1 MNTKALL
8 MATAT
13 LLALSAVSCGNDDT
27 TESSVS
33 ISLSEEKTT
42 EESSEETTSATSKEN
57 ATTTSSTDASGTATT
72 DVSATSTTTTE
83 NLQTEQNEMI
93 VYRTS
98 TGDKYHY
105 INPCGYGTYYAVTL
119 KEAQDAGLQP
129 CEKCV
134 IHGQSNNDSIN
145 NDNTNSP
152 ESQDNNQQN
161 NENQDNQQNNNQ
173 QEDNNQ
179 QDNNPQDDNN
189 NQQDNNNGDGE
200 NNGQTDEPQKEEVK
214 FNIDF
219 LLSDAKDIISNLGT
233 PVYEGGGAAC
243 LTNGHDDKIYQYDG
257 LEIQCYVDGDKE
269 YIFQINI
276 TGGDYQTDKGIKVG
290 SSRADVESAYGTG
303 TESGNMI
310 IYSSGNNEMDIQ
322 YNDSGDTVISIFFYT
337 PV

>member
-42 EESSEETTSATSKEN
+42 EESSKETTSATTTEN
-57 ATTTSSTDASGTATT
+57 ATTTSSSTDASNTATT
-72 DVSATSTTTTE
+72 DSSTVSTDTATTTSTTSVPKTE
-83 NLQTEQNEMI
+83 ETVPQEENEQTDVE
-93 VYRTS
+93 V
-98 TGDKYHY
+98 
-105 INPCGYGTYYAVTL
+105 
-119 KEAQDAGLQP
+119 
-129 CEKCV
+129 
-134 IHGQSNNDSIN
+134 ND
-145 NDNTNSP
+145 D
-152 ESQDNNQQN
+152 N
-161 NENQDNQQNNNQ
+161 NENQDNQQ
-173 QEDNNQ
+173 DNNQ
-179 QDNNPQDDNN
+179 QDDNN
-189 NQQDNNNGDGE
+189 NQQDNNNGNGE
-200 NNGQTDEPQKEEVK
+200 NNGQTPQKEEVK
-214 FNIDF
+214 FNMDY
-219 LLSDAKDIISNLGT
+219 LLSDAKNIISNLGT

-257 LEIQCYVDGDKE
+257 LEIQCYIDGDKE

>member
-42 EESSEETTSATSKEN
+42 EESSEETTSATSTEN
-57 ATTTSSTDASGTATT
+57 ATTTTSSSSTDTSDTATT
-72 DVSATSTTTTE
+72 DSSTVSTDTATTTSTTSVPQQEETVQQEE
-83 NLQTEQNEMI
+83 NEQTDVE
-93 VYRTS
+93 V
-98 TGDKYHY
+98 
-105 INPCGYGTYYAVTL
+105 
-119 KEAQDAGLQP
+119 
-129 CEKCV
+129 
-134 IHGQSNNDSIN
+134 NND
-145 NDNTNSP
+145 
-152 ESQDNNQQN
+152 N
-161 NENQDNQQNNNQ
+161 NENQDNQQ
-173 QEDNNQ
+173 DNNQ
-179 QDNNPQDDNN
+179 QDNNNDNN
-189 NQQDNNNGDGE
+189 VDNE
-200 NNGQTDEPQKEEVK
+200 NNGQTNEPQKEEVK

-290 SSRADVESAYGTG
+290 SSRTDVESAYGTG